1 MRWSF
6 YTYVM
11 ISILLQEIELVEAL
25 CGFQKTIEMLD
36 KRQLLVTSH
45 PTEIIKP
52 GKYSFNQNYGREIFF
67 PGCGEVRAWE
77 SILVGPAPISRAKSL
92 GKTLETVLSRKIS
105 EIIK

>member
-1 MRWSF
+1 
-6 YTYVM
+6 M

-52 GKYSFNQNYGREIFF
+52 GKYSFNQNYGREI
-67 PGCGEVRAWE
+67 
-77 SILVGPAPISRAKSL
+77 SRAKFQ

-105 EIIK
+105 EKIK

>member
-1 MRWSF
+1 MRWSL

-11 ISILLQEIELVEAL
+11 ILILLQEIELVEAL

-52 GKYSFNQNYGREIFF
+52 GKYSCNRITGGNFF

-92 GKTLETVLSRKIS
+92 SKTLETVLSRKIS
-105 EIIK
+105 EKIK

>member
-1 MRWSF
+1 MRWSL

-11 ISILLQEIELVEAL
+11 SSILLQEIELVEAL

-67 PGCGEVRAWE
+67 SGVWGNSSVGINFGRPRANF
-77 SILVGPAPISRAKSL
+77 P
-92 GKTLETVLSRKIS
+92 RKIS
-105 EIIK
+105 R

>member
-1 MRWSF
+1 MRWSL

-11 ISILLQEIELVEAL
+11 SSILLQEIELVEAL

-52 GKYSFNQNYGREIFF
+52 GKYSCNQNYGREFF
-67 PGCGEVRAWE
+67 SGVWGSSSVGINFGRPRANF
-77 SILVGPAPISRAKSL
+77 P
-92 GKTLETVLSRKIS
+92 RKIS
-105 EIIK
+105 W

>member
-1 MRWSF
+1 MRWSL

-11 ISILLQEIELVEAL
+11 SSILLQEIELVEAL

-52 GKYSFNQNYGREIFF
+52 GKYPFNQNYGREIFF
-67 PGCGEVRAWE
+67 PGCGEIRAWA
-77 SILVGPAPISRAKSL
+77 SILVGPAPISRAKFL

-105 EIIK
+105 EKIK

>member
-6 YTYVM
+6 YTSVM

-67 PGCGEVRAWE
+67 PG
-77 SILVGPAPISRAKSL
+77 VGKFERGHQFWSAPRQFPAQNFKVKR
-92 GKTLETVLSRKIS
+92 
-105 EIIK
+105 